1 MRECDMYVHMALG
14 FCTGQAAGLPED
26 TLGGESERSVLMA
39 PTGQASSGMLG
50 RSVNPLDLFPCL

>member
-1 MRECDMYVHMALG
+1 MYVHMALG